1 MAQPSDACIISK
13 YNVHDT
19 IADVNRHLAKAD
31 GSGEDE
37 AQKAWISELS
47 RLVRILEDRFQVLT
61 TFGESDFH
69 PREVNEIHA
78 TFVDVVLYAR
88 MQSFASLHLPDP
100 SQEEVD
106 AAMTRL
112 ALGQDFFTALERRAA
127 QPALIHNPGCEACQ
141 EAEVDCIF
149 GTSERGTC
157 ARCQARRCRCTYA
170 KQRSK
175 SQATSANT
183 GGSPGPQ
190 MKRSRGKKAASSGAR
205 SHVAES
211 SSAAGTA
218 PIITRGPYVDAT
230 ALLNKLRG
238 TPAPAGGADDLI
250 VHVNGFK
257 TALYFI
263 RERQGWVAVD
273 VITVVNA
280 LRQAGVMILTLG
292 VEEHDSD
299 VDSVPGGEAEDD
311 DGDAEV

>member
-37 AQKAWISELS
+37 VQKAWISELS

-88 MQSFASLHLPDP
+88 LQSFASLHLPDP

-141 EAEVDCIF
+141 EAE
-149 GTSERGTC
+149 
-157 ARCQARRCRCTYA
+157 
-170 KQRSK
+170 
-175 SQATSANT
+175 
-183 GGSPGPQ
+183 
-190 MKRSRGKKAASSGAR
+190 
-205 SHVAES
+205 
-211 SSAAGTA
+211 
-218 PIITRGPYVDAT
+218 AT